1 MSKVLVLGLGKSGV
15 AVLDYFFDRHET
27 VYAYDTNEKMDT
39 SKFKKYEN
47 SNNIQIILGKNPTGD
62 EDVDI
67 VYISPGIT
75 PHDDYVKKFIQRGIQ
90 VTGEIELAY
99 NISESGNFIG
109 ITGTNGK
116 TTTTSIIG
124 DIYKKYD
131 KNSYIVGNIGN
142 VLLTGVRNSK
152 PKSNFITELSSFQLE
167 TIKDFKPHIAVI
179 LNISKDHLERHKTIE
194 NYKNAKYNIA
204 KNQTKDDF
212 LVLNKDDENI
222 DIDLS
227 KIKSKVV
234 YFSMKKQLSNGV
246 YYDIDKKVVISTLSG
261 EKEEII
267 KREDIHLLGNH
278 NVENVLASI
287 AVAILDNIPVDI
299 IIEAIKEFKP
309 VKHRLQKVRTVNGV
323 IYVNDSKGTNPQ
335 STIKAINALD
345 GQIILIA
352 GGYDKM
358 IDFDDLV
365 KELKG
370 KVRRLILFGATKR
383 QIRDTALEYGYKKFI
398 VLDNLKQC
406 VQVAQ
411 IVAKK
416 GDYVLLSPACA
427 SWDMYEN
434 FEERGDEFIEI
445 VKGLK

>member
-1 MSKVLVLGLGKSGV
+1 MVEQV
-15 AVLDYFFDRHET
+15 A
-27 VYAYDTNEKMDT
+27 A
-39 SKFKKYEN
+39 
-47 SNNIQIILGKNPTGD
+47 
-62 EDVDI
+62 I
-67 VYISPGIT
+67 VVMP
-75 PHDDYVKKFIQRGIQ
+75 
-90 VTGEIELAY
+90 
-99 NISESGNFIG
+99 
-109 ITGTNGK
+109 
-116 TTTTSIIG
+116 
-124 DIYKKYD
+124 
-131 KNSYIVGNIGN
+131 
-142 VLLTGVRNSK
+142 
-152 PKSNFITELSSFQLE
+152 
-167 TIKDFKPHIAVI
+167 
-179 LNISKDHLERHKTIE
+179 
-194 NYKNAKYNIA
+194 
-204 KNQTKDDF
+204 DF

-227 KIKSKVV
+227 SIKSKVV

-246 YYDIDKKVVISTLSG
+246 YYDADKKVVISTLLG
-261 EKEEII
+261 KKEEIV
-267 KREDIHLLGNH
+267 KREDIHFLGNH
-278 NVENVLASI
+278 NVENILASI

-299 IIEAIKEFKP
+299 IVEAIKEFKP

-323 IYVNDSKGTNPQ
+323 VYVNDSKGTNPE

-398 VLDNLKQC
+398 VLDDLKQC
-406 VQVAQ
+406 VQVAH
-411 IVAKK
+411 IIAKK